1 MKYRAA
7 SWTLAGLTA
16 LVFATARELTHDPTQ
31 STRYSADESLE
42 LLRVGM
48 PSRDNETRTGYQCPF
63 G

>member
-31 STRYSADESLE
+31 STRYSADENLE
-42 LLRVGM
+42 LLRGGHAVA
-48 PSRDNETRTGYQCPF
+48 R
-63 G
+63 